1 MVKKGRTQDDITRDM
16 LGVIRHIQE
25 VNTKNNSNR
34 LLLEETENGKSNSSS
49 IAITDE
55 PKFGQNALTNQIQQF
70 RSSVESGA
78 QFNKVNP
85 NNVSECPLIYMP
97 ETGNLVFSGV
107 IPCLNNLKWQF
118 VLKTSTGNGCF
129 VWADGLILNKDN
141 MQILNKLFGFYQ
153 NWREQWNSESADL
166 ERMVQNIQDK

>member
-1 MVKKGRTQDDITRDM
+1 MAKKIQTQDDITRNM
-16 LGVIRHIQE
+16 LSTIRHIKE
-25 VNTKNNSNR
+25 CNNYSGG
-34 LLLEETENGKSNSSS
+34 LLTEESTASKSNA

-55 PKFGQNALTNQIQQF
+55 AKFGQNALTNQIQQF
-70 RSSVESGA
+70 RSTVESGA
-78 QFNKVNP
+78 QFSKVNP

-97 ETGNLVFSGV
+97 ETGNLIFSGT

-166 ERMVQNIQDK
+166 ERMVQNMQDK

>member
-1 MVKKGRTQDDITRDM
+1 MSKKNITQDDITRNM
-16 LGVIRHIQE
+16 LSTIRSIKE
-25 VNTKNNSNR
+25 CNTNISNT
-34 LLLEETENGKSNSSS
+34 LLTEDIKKDSKA

-78 QFNKVNP
+78 QFSKVDD

-97 ETGNLVFSGV
+97 ETSNLVFSGV

-166 ERMVQNIQDK
+166 ERMVQNMQNK

>member
-1 MVKKGRTQDDITRDM
+1 MAKKIKSQDDITRDM
-16 LGVIRHIQE
+16 LSVIRHIKE
-25 VNTKNNSNR
+25 NNTQTGSLLTEEKTETTSNA
-34 LLLEETENGKSNSSS
+34 

-78 QFNKVNP
+78 QFSKVD

-97 ETGNLVFSGV
+97 ETGNLIFSGV

-129 VWADGLILNKDN
+129 VWADELILNKDN
-141 MQILNKLFGFYQ
+141 LKTLSKLQGYYENWKAEWQNSANELEQLNNLK
-153 NWREQWNSESADL
+153 
-166 ERMVQNIQDK
+166 

>member
-1 MVKKGRTQDDITRDM
+1 MAKKVRTQDDITRDM
-16 LGVIRHIQE
+16 LTTIRHIKE
-25 VNTKNNSNR
+25 NNISSGM
-34 LLLEETENGKSNSSS
+34 LLSEEKTESKSNA
-49 IAITDE
+49 IAITDD

-78 QFNKVNP
+78 QFSKVDN

-129 VWADGLILNKDN
+129 VWADGLIMNKDN

-166 ERMVQNIQDK
+166 ERMVQNIQNK